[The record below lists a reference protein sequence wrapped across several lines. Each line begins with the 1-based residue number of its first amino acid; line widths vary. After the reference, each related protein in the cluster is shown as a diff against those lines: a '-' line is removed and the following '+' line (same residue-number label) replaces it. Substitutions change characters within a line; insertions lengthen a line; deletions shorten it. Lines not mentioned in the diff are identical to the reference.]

1 MYTLIELRGGN
12 FGVDV
17 FFIKNMLPPKLSL
30 KTKED
35 IMKKGIWIQLQHTL
49 STVTMMI
56 CTDFHSL
63 LSMVSLSLLSSKE
76 HRFFPTTV
84 FGMLP

>member
-1 MYTLIELRGGN
+1 MYTLIKLRGGN

-35 IMKKGIWIQLQHTL
+35 IMKKGI
-49 STVTMMI
+49 
-56 CTDFHSL
+56 
-63 LSMVSLSLLSSKE
+63 
-76 HRFFPTTV
+76 
-84 FGMLP
+84 